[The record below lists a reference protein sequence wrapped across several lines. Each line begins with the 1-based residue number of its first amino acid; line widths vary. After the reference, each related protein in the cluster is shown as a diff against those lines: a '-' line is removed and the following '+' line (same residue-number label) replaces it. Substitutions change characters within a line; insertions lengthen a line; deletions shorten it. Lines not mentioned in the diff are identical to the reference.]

1 MEALTRAVYCE
12 MEDPAFPLPYILY
25 TTECILTK
33 LEGWWLLQHLHIRFL
48 QSWRLY
54 ISNMQPL

>member
-25 TTECILTK
+25 TTERILAE
-33 LEGWWLLQHLHIRFL
+33 LEGWWWQQRLFP

-54 ISNMQPL
+54 ISNMQPV